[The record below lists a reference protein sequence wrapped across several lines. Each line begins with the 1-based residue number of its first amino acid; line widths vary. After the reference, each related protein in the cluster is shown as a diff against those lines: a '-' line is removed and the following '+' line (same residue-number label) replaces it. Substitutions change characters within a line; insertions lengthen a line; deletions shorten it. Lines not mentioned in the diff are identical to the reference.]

1 MPRKACPRVSP
12 PPPARAPAPAP
23 VPPPAPAPVPVPD
36 PAPAAAPAG
45 PPRVRFLRLLGLHG
59 WDGLDAPVL
68 AALATESP
76 LLLIGPHGSGKTM
89 VLNRLAEALGLVHR
103 HYNASLLSFDDLVGF
118 PVPRDGRLEWLQT
131 PSTIHGAESVLF
143 DEVSR
148 CRPEVQ
154 NKLFPL
160 VHERVLMGVA
170 LPRLVHRWAAMNP
183 PPAEGTDEGYA
194 GAEPL
199 DVALADRF
207 AFVLTVPALA
217 DLGAE
222 DRRRV
227 LRPGAFRARTA
238 GRAVRRLV
246 AAARRHARRLDR
258 AAGDA
263 AAEYVS
269 LLADRLGEAGH
280 PLSTRRAQQLVRN
293 VVSVRGAAAALG
305 GADDP
310 EGDAL
315 TALRS
320 SLPDAAW
327 GQPVPPNAV
336 LAAHRIAW
344 NAAALPPD
352 SARRRL
358 LTATRPEQRIALA
371 LVDGIPRDEATLA
384 LADAYASL
392 SLPSRLVTAAILM
405 PVLSRR
411 TDLPAIALEAVA
423 TDWARLAADDRPYV
437 FVYASDGWKRT
448 ILSTYLPR
456 LADDSP
462 RSLALSA
469 VAVALVREGT
479 RFDVA
484 ELEAAWDRT
493 RAALGGS
500 LP

>member
-1 MPRKACPRVSP
+1 MPRKVRAPVSGSSQAP
-12 PPPARAPAPAP
+12 PVPAPAP
-23 VPPPAPAPVPVPD
+23 V
-36 PAPAAAPAG
+36 AAAPS
-45 PPRVRFLRLLGLHG
+45 PPRERFLRLLGLYG
-59 WDGLDAPVL
+59 WDALDAPVL
-68 AALATESP
+68 AALAAEAP
-76 LLLIGPHGSGKTM
+76 LLLIGSHGSGKTM
-89 VLNRLAEALGLVHR
+89 VLNRLAAALGLVHR

-183 PPAEGTDEGYA
+183 PPAEGTDDGYA

-207 AFVLTVPALA
+207 AFVLTVPALP
-217 DLGAE
+217 DLGAD

-227 LRPGAFRARTA
+227 LRPESFSARRA

-246 AAARRHARRLDR
+246 ATARREIRRLD
-258 AAGDA
+258 ASAGAA

-269 LLADRLGEAGH
+269 LVADRLGEAGH
-280 PLSTRRAQQLVRN
+280 PVSTRRAQQLVKN
-293 VVSVRGAAAALG
+293 VVALRGASAALG

-310 EGDAL
+310 QGDAL
-315 TALRS
+315 TALRA

-327 GQPVPPNAV
+327 GRPVPPNAV

-344 NAAALPPD
+344 KAAALPLD

-358 LTATRPEQRIALA
+358 LTESDPLRRIALA
-371 LVDGIPRDEATLA
+371 LADEVPKDEATLA
-384 LADAYASL
+384 LADSYAA
-392 SLPSRLVTAAILM
+392 LPPPQRLVAATALM
-405 PVLSRR
+405 PILTHRG
-411 TDLPAIALEAVA
+411 DLPAVALEAVA
-423 TDWARLAADDRPYV
+423 ADWARLSSNVNGEVRVHPPDA
-437 FVYASDGWKRT
+437 WKRT
-448 ILSTYLPR
+448 VLSSDLPR
-456 LADDSP
+456 LDDGTF
-462 RSLALSA
+462 RGRALTA
-469 VAVALVREGT
+469 VAVALLKEGN
-479 RFDVA
+479 RFEVA
-484 ELEAAWDRT
+484 ELEAAWERSN
-493 RAALGGS
+493 AAFGS
-500 LP
+500 ASS